1 MDINENRDQTGPSR
15 MNHVPFAFTRLI
27 PWLLPALV
35 LLLAACATPPQ
46 SRDWSTLAAHTTEV
60 RTSIEHWTTAN
71 GARVYYV
78 HAPELPMV
86 DVRVVF
92 DAGSARDGEQPGVAL
107 LTNALLDQGA
117 GERDADAI
125 AEGMEG
131 LGAQLGNGSAR
142 DMAWL
147 TLRSLN
153 DPALLDPAL
162 DLFAAVLTRPRFSPA
177 DVARERQRLLV
188 RLQHQEQ
195 RPGDLAERA
204 FYRALYGDHPY
215 ASPEVGTPESVRGL
229 GAEDLRSFFE
239 RHYVARNAVIAVVGD
254 LDRAHVERLVERLA
268 AGLAAGEPA
277 PALPPVAELD
287 APLIERIPVSASQ
300 SHVRMGVPGTS
311 RTDPDYFTLYV
322 GNHVLGGSGL
332 VSRISEEVRE
342 KRGLSYSAYS
352 YFLPMAQR
360 GPFQLGL
367 QTRNEQVDEALQV
380 LRDTLVKFRQEGP
393 TEQELIAAKR
403 NITGGFPLRID
414 SNRKIVEYIA
424 MIGFY
429 GLPLDYLDR
438 FNERVEAVTVEQIR
452 EAFQRRVD
460 PERMVT
466 VVVGGAG

>member
-1 MDINENRDQTGPSR
+1 MP
-15 MNHVPFAFTRLI
+15 RLI
-27 PWLLPALV
+27 PWLLLV
-35 LLLAACATPPQ
+35 LVLGLAACATPPQ
-46 SRDWSTLAAHTTEV
+46 TQPRDWSGLAAPAAAVSTT
-60 RTSIEHWTTAN
+60 IEHWTTAS

-78 HAPELPMV
+78 HAPELPML

-92 DAGSARDGEQPGVAL
+92 DAGSARDGDRPGLAL
-107 LTNALLDQGA
+107 LTNSLLQQGA
-117 GERDADAI
+117 GELDADAI
-125 AEGMEG
+125 AEGLEG
-131 LGAQLGNGSAR
+131 LGAQLGSGSAR

-162 DLFAAVLTRPRFSPA
+162 ALFAQVLTQPRFATA
-177 DVARERQRLLV
+177 DVERERQRLLV

-195 RPGDLAERA
+195 RPGDVADRA
-204 FYRALYGDHPY
+204 FYRALFGDHPY
-215 ASPEVGTPESVRGL
+215 AAPETGTPDGVR
-229 GAEDLRSFFE
+229 ALRSEHLRAFYE
-239 RHYVARNAVIAVVGD
+239 QYYVARNAVVALVGD
-254 LDRAHVERLVERLA
+254 LDRAGAERIAEQLTR
-268 AGLAAGEPA
+268 GLAPGVIAA
-277 PALPPVAELD
+277 PLPPVADLA
-287 APLIERIPVSASQ
+287 APVSERIRLSASQ
-300 SHVRMGVPGTS
+300 SHVLLGVPGIS
-311 RTDPDYFTLYV
+311 RTDPDYFTLFV
-322 GNHVLGGSGL
+322 GNHVLGGAGL

-352 YFLPMAQR
+352 YFLPMGRR

-380 LRDTLVKFRQEGP
+380 LRDTLVAFRAEGP

-438 FNERVEAVTVEQIR
+438 FNERVEAVTAEQIR

>member
-1 MDINENRDQTGPSR
+1 MNLSPSSSS
-15 MNHVPFAFTRLI
+15 FLRLM
-27 PWLLPALV
+27 PWLLAALA
-35 LLLAACATPPQ
+35 LFLAACATPPQ

-60 RTSIEHWTTAN
+60 RTSVEHWTTAN

-92 DAGSARDGEQPGVAL
+92 DAGSARDADQPGVAL
-107 LTNALLDQGA
+107 LTNALLQQGA
-117 GERDADAI
+117 GERDADTI

-131 LGAQLGNGSAR
+131 LGAQLGSGAAR

-153 DPALLDPAL
+153 DPALLEPAL
-162 DLFAAVLTRPRFSPA
+162 DLFAAVLTRPRFVSA
-177 DVARERQRLLV
+177 DVERERQRLLV

-195 RPGDLAERA
+195 RPGDVADRA
-204 FYRALYGDHPY
+204 FYRAVFGVHPY
-215 ASPEVGTPESVRGL
+215 ASPEAGTPESVRAL
-229 GAEDLRSFFE
+229 RAQDLRAFYE

-254 LDRAHVERLVERLA
+254 VDRAQAERMVERLITGLD
-268 AGLAAGEPA
+268 AGAPA
-277 PALPPVAELD
+277 PALPPVVELD
-287 APLIERIPVSASQ
+287 APVTERIRVSASQ
-300 SHVRMGVPGTS
+300 SHVLLGVPGMS
-311 RTDPDYFTLYV
+311 RTDPDYFTLFV
-322 GNHVLGGSGL
+322 GNHVLGGAGL

-352 YFLPMAQR
+352 YFLPMGER

-367 QTRNEQVDEALQV
+367 QTRNEQADEALRV
-380 LRDTLVKFRQEGP
+380 LRDTLVQFREEGP
-393 TEQELIAAKR
+393 TQAELTAAKR

>member
-1 MDINENRDQTGPSR
+1 M
-15 MNHVPFAFTRLI
+15 L
-27 PWLLPALV
+27 
-35 LLLAACATPPQ
+35 
-46 SRDWSTLAAHTTEV
+46 
-60 RTSIEHWTTAN
+60 
-71 GARVYYV
+71 
-78 HAPELPMV
+78 

-92 DAGSARDGEQPGVAL
+92 DAGSARDGARPGLAL

-117 GERDADAI
+117 GTRDADAI
-125 AEGMEG
+125 AAGMEG
-131 LGAQLGNGSAR
+131 LGAQMSNGAAR

-162 DLFAAVLTRPRFSPA
+162 DLFAEVLTAPRFAPA
-177 DVARERQRLLV
+177 DVERERQRLLV
-188 RLQHQEQ
+188 NLQHQEQ

-204 FYRALYGDHPY
+204 FYRALYGGHPY
-215 ASPEVGTPESVRGL
+215 ASPEAGTPDSVRSLTAG
-229 GAEDLRSFFE
+229 DLRAFHE

-254 LDRAHVERLVERLA
+254 LDRPRAERLVERLT
-268 AGLAAGEPA
+268 AGLAMGAPA
-277 PALPPVAELD
+277 PTLPPVTDLD
-287 APLIERIPVSASQ
+287 TPATERIRVSASQ
-300 SHVRMGVPGTS
+300 SHVLMGQPGTS
-311 RTDPDYFTLYV
+311 RIDPDYFSLYV

-352 YFLPMAQR
+352 YFLPMAKR
-360 GPFQLGL
+360 GPLQLGL

-380 LRDTLVKFRQEGP
+380 LRDTLVRFRAEGP
-393 TEQELIAAKR
+393 TEEELAAAKR

-438 FNERVEAVTVEQIR
+438 FNARVEAVTREQILD
-452 EAFQRRVD
+452 AFQRRVD
-460 PERMVT
+460 PDRMVT